1 MFQIQGVMGMG
12 ARNRLGKTLSMMALA
27 AGLITV
33 TPVVVLAQ
41 AAQRI
46 ELNLPAQDL
55 NRALLSLADRAGIQ
69 IIYDSAKVQGL
80 RSTAVSGSLT
90 PQEALARML
99 EGTGYTYSQV
109 SPGRL
114 SLVEAPRGGGTT
126 VLPTI
131 SVEGA
136 RVSQDLGRTEGI
148 HSYASPVANVG
159 SKTPAAIR
167 EIPQSVSVVTRD
179 RMDDRNM
186 TTLQEALSETTGVR
200 VQNFDSTRADFYAR
214 GNKASIWRDG
224 VKIPDSS
231 FSLFEAGADLAIYDR
246 VEVLRGPAGL
256 FQGAGEPGGAIN
268 LVRKRP
274 LDAFQLGGKASYGS
288 WEFYRAEADVS
299 TPLVESGKLR
309 GRFVAVGEDRE
320 SFVDVYESQ
329 KRLAYGTLE
338 ADLTEN
344 TTFSLGSLYQ
354 TRDATA
360 FSGNPIA
367 YTNGQ
372 RVDLPR
378 NLFIGVAWAKPTYD
392 IYDNFAELEHR
403 FEGGAVAKLSGR
415 FVERTREGYAS
426 QVNTAIN
433 PTAGTVTLNVS
444 DVLDVQSDYALDGN
458 VSVPVTAFGQEQKF
472 LFGADYNY
480 GTLDR
485 ESGSANI
492 TNFNAFS
499 PNHHYPKFSIPRT
512 SFTQTDI
519 EQIGTYSQARLK
531 PGIDWMTF
539 VLGGRVLWHDSVN
552 TNKLTQQLTSST
564 RESAHFT
571 PSAGVVVDLNKEL
584 SVYGSYAG
592 IFQPQTE
599 LTPSQTFLPPRE
611 GEQYELG
618 LKGEFMDGR
627 LLTHLAVYQIEDTNR
642 ATTIQGCT
650 GNFCSEAAGQV
661 RSRGLDAEVSGEVQ
675 PGWKMFAGYN
685 FNNST
690 YIKDPTNQGNVF
702 NPFIP
707 KHTLNLS
714 TKYTFLS
721 GPLQGFNFGGSM
733 RAVGKIMTDNRGAP
747 HDRFYEQPVAVFNA
761 GVGYDFSEKL
771 SIDFVVNNIFDR
783 EYYERLSNESRN
795 NRWGEPRAAMLFVT
809 AKW

>member
-1 MFQIQGVMGMG
+1 MG
-12 ARNRLGKTLSMMALA
+12 AKNRLGAALSMMALA
-27 AGLITV
+27 AGLMTA
-33 TPVVVLAQ
+33 TPAAVLAQ
-41 AAQRI
+41 TTQRI
-46 ELNLPAQDL
+46 ELNLPGQDL

-69 IIYDSAKVQGL
+69 IVYDSAKVQGL

-99 EGTGYTYSQV
+99 EGTGYTYSQIA
-109 SPGRL
+109 PGRL
-114 SLVEAPRGGGTT
+114 SLVEVPRGSGAA

-136 RVSQDLGRTEGI
+136 RVSQDLGRTEGVR
-148 HSYASPVANVG
+148 SYASPIANVG
-159 SKTPAAIR
+159 SKTPATIR

-256 FQGAGEPGGAIN
+256 FQGAGEPGGAVN

-274 LDAFQLGGKASYGS
+274 LSDFQLGGKGSYGS

-299 TPLVESGKLR
+299 NPLVESGKLR

-329 KRLAYGTLE
+329 KRLAYGTIE

-344 TTFSLGSLYQ
+344 TTLSFGSLYQ
-354 TRDATA
+354 IREATA
-360 FSGNPIA
+360 FSGNPLS

-372 RVDLPR
+372 RIDLPR
-378 NLFIGVAWAKPTYD
+378 NLFIGVAWAKPTYE

-403 FEGGAVAKLSGR
+403 FEGGTVAKLSGR
-415 FVERTREGYAS
+415 FVERSGEGKRL
-426 QVNTAIN
+426 QVDTAIN
-433 PTAGTVTLNVS
+433 PTTGNVTMRML
-444 DVLDVQSDYALDGN
+444 DQLDVQSDYALDGN
-458 VSVPVTAFGQEQKF
+458 VSVPVRAMGQEQKF

-485 ESGSANI
+485 DSGQA
-492 TNFNAFS
+492 TRTMNAFA
-499 PNHHYPKFSIPRT
+499 PNHNLPEFDIPRT

-519 EQIGTYSQARLK
+519 EQFGTYVQARLK

-539 VLGGRVLWHDSVN
+539 VLGGRLLWHNSVA
-552 TNKLTQQLTSST
+552 TNRLTQQQTSSLS
-564 RESAHFT
+564 ESGHFT
-571 PSAGVVVDLNKEL
+571 PSAGVVVDLTREV
-584 SVYGSYAG
+584 SAYASYAG
-592 IFQPQTE
+592 IFQPQSE
-599 LTPSQTFLPPRE
+599 LTPSQSFVAPRE
-611 GEQYELG
+611 GEQYEVG
-618 LKGEFMDGR
+618 LKGEFMDGK
-627 LLTHLAVYQIEDTNR
+627 LLMHVAAYQIEDTNR
-642 ATTIQGCT
+642 ATAIQGCS
-650 GNFCSEAAGQV
+650 GSFCSEAAGLV
-661 RSRGLDAEVSGEVQ
+661 RSQGFEAEVSGE
-675 PGWKMFAGYN
+675 PLAGWKLFAGYG
-685 FNNST
+685 FNYST
-690 YIKDPTNQGNVF
+690 YVQDATNQGAVF
-702 NPFIP
+702 NPFAP

-721 GPLQGFNFGGSM
+721 GPLQGFNVGGGM
-733 RAVGKIMTDNRGAP
+733 RAVSKIMTDNRGAP
-747 HDRFYEQPVAVFNA
+747 YDRFYEQPVAIFNA
-761 GVGYDFSEKL
+761 GVGYEFSEKL
-771 SIDFVVNNIFDR
+771 SINLVINNIFDR
-783 EYYERLSNESRN
+783 EYYERLSNEARN